1 MKSTI
6 LTTLSAAVLFF
17 FFSCNKQDVN
27 NEKLS
32 MNEDSNLKIAKAV
45 SLISKVV
52 RKLAFS
58 MLSSSEKYILWVQH
72 LENAKNNPNLTRQQ
86 KQLIDEAKQ
95 FISISFFE
103 GNKSTKNKSFDIWKY
118 RVSQHFN
125 DKLKASVFNEIANER
140 RDIYANNSGRP
151 TPPVN
156 CGCHDAS
163 DFCSRLNYTVLFCSH
178 YFTCDTDTD
187 CLPEDSGCGWFWA
200 ESCDGKCI
208 EYTTGAC

>member
-45 SLISKVV
+45 SLISKVD

-125 DKLKASVFNEIANER
+125 
-140 RDIYANNSGRP
+140 
-151 TPPVN
+151 
-156 CGCHDAS
+156 
-163 DFCSRLNYTVLFCSH
+163 
-178 YFTCDTDTD
+178 
-187 CLPEDSGCGWFWA
+187 
-200 ESCDGKCI
+200 
-208 EYTTGAC
+208 